1 MNTHTTE
8 QLLMCEKSDL
18 VKYIEE
24 LKEANDTFTLGA
36 KRTIQSNCKLY
47 KENQELKEENQKLDE
62 KQEKN
67 EKLNERLERLRITKN
82 NRMDELAKIV
92 CPDSKYQDHKRI
104 REGCLKLKEENQKL
118 KIDHSMNTQ
127 YWNCYLSYADPK
139 GYGMPEKE
147 HIDNWCKSGDVED
160 WKLKEYL
167 YDQFDIDEDDED
179 EE

>member
-47 KENQELKEENQKLDE
+47 KENQELKEQVSSLQMFRERSQEKSNVITKLNKEIKSLKSFRNHYKNSYEDE
-62 KQEKN
+62 KRKN
-67 EKLNERLERLRITKN
+67 
-82 NRMDELAKIV
+82 D
-92 CPDSKYQDHKRI
+92 
-104 REGCLKLKEENQKL
+104 GL

-139 GYGMPEKE
+139 ADMLPEKE
-147 HIDNWCKSGDVED
+147 HIDNWCKIGDVVDE
-160 WKLKEYL
+160 KLKEYL
-167 YDQFDIDEDDED
+167 YDQFCIDED
-179 EE
+179 EEE